1 MNVPYVTPRLANS
14 TLGHDFGMN
23 VTYSGGGIV
32 LLTMVATLAIASAV
46 AGQNQPATSGEVQS
60 ASAVPNVAQKSLSL
74 RTPVPLASD
83 YVIGP
88 GDVLQIS
95 VWQEP
100 QFAERVVVRPD
111 GKISMPLVPD
121 IPLTGLTPHAA
132 EEMLAQKLLGL
143 VKHPRV
149 SVIVEEIH
157 SRLVYITGEVQHPG
171 AYPMI
176 SSINV
181 IQLIAHAGG
190 PTEFAKKKAV
200 YVLHPDNRERTRV
213 DYQKVLQGQ
222 HSEENIQLI
231 PGDTVVVP

>member
-1 MNVPYVTPRLANS
+1 
-14 TLGHDFGMN
+14 
-23 VTYSGGGIV
+23 
-32 LLTMVATLAIASAV
+32 MVAALAIAGAV
-46 AGQNQPATSGEVQS
+46 SGQAPAPGEVQS
-60 ASAVPNVAQKSLSL
+60 ASAAPNVTQKSLTTRSA
-74 RTPVPLASD
+74 VVVASD

-100 QFAERVVVRPD
+100 QFSESVVVRPD
-111 GKISMPLVPD
+111 GKISLPLVPD
-121 IPLTGLTPHAA
+121 VPLTGLTPHEA
-132 EEMLAQKLLGL
+132 EETLSQKLLGL

-149 SVIVEEIH
+149 SVIVQEIH

-176 SSINV
+176 SSMNV

-200 YVLHPDNRERTRV
+200 YVLHPDSRARTRV

-222 HSEENIQLI
+222 HLDENVQLI

>member
-1 MNVPYVTPRLANS
+1 
-14 TLGHDFGMN
+14 
-23 VTYSGGGIV
+23 
-32 LLTMVATLAIASAV
+32 MVAGLAIASAIP
-46 AGQNQPATSGEVQS
+46 GQNQPAVAGEVQS
-60 ASAVPNVAQKSLSL
+60 ASAAPNVSQKTLTTRGAVSVA
-74 RTPVPLASD
+74 PD
-83 YVIGP
+83 YVIGA

-100 QFAERVVVRPD
+100 QFEESAVVRPD
-111 GKISMPLVPD
+111 GKISLPLVPD
-121 IPLTGLTPHAA
+121 IPLTGLSPHEA
-132 EEMLAQKLLGL
+132 EETLAQKLSGL

-149 SVIVEEIH
+149 TVIVEEIH

-176 SSINV
+176 SSMNV

-200 YVLHPDNRERTRV
+200 YVLHPDNRARTRV

-222 HSEENIQLI
+222 HLEENVQLI

>member
-1 MNVPYVTPRLANS
+1 MIA
-14 TLGHDFGMN
+14 G
-23 VTYSGGGIV
+23 
-32 LLTMVATLAIASAV
+32 LAIAGAV
-46 AGQNQPATSGEVQS
+46 SGQNQAPAPGEVQT
-60 ASAVPNVAQKSLSL
+60 ASAAPNVTTQKTLTT
-74 RTPVPLASD
+74 RGAVPVATD
-83 YVIGP
+83 YVIGS

-100 QFAERVVVRPD
+100 QFSENVVVRPD
-111 GKISMPLVPD
+111 GKISLPLVPD
-121 IPLTGLTPHAA
+121 VPLTGLSPHEA
-132 EEMLAQKLLGL
+132 EDAISQKLAGL

-149 SVIVEEIH
+149 SIIVQEIH

-171 AYPMI
+171 AYPML
-176 SSINV
+176 SSMNV

-200 YVLHPDNRERTRV
+200 YVLHPDNRERSRV

-222 HSEENIQLI
+222 HLEENVQLI

>member
-200 YVLHPDNRERTRV
+200 YVLHPDDRERTRV

>member
-1 MNVPYVTPRLANS
+1 MA
-14 TLGHDFGMN
+14 
-23 VTYSGGGIV
+23 SGWGGS
-32 LLTMVATLAIASAV
+32 LHASA
-46 AGQNQPATSGEVQS
+46 GEAQD
-60 ASAVPNVAQKSLSL
+60 ASAQRDVAQKKPGALPAAPMS
-74 RTPVPLASD
+74 PD

-95 VWQEP
+95 VWEEP
-100 QFAERVVVRPD
+100 QFAESAVVRPD
-111 GKISMPLVPD
+111 GKISIPLVPD
-121 IPLTGLTPHAA
+121 IQVSGLSPDQA
-132 EEMLAQKLLGL
+132 EKTLAGKLLGL

-149 SVIVEEIH
+149 TIIIQEIH

-171 AYPMI
+171 AYPLI
-176 SSINV
+176 SSMNV

-200 YVLHPDNRERTRV
+200 YVLHPDNREKTRV

-222 HSEENIQLI
+222 HLEENVQLN

>member
-1 MNVPYVTPRLANS
+1 
-14 TLGHDFGMN
+14 MN

>member
-1 MNVPYVTPRLANS
+1 MRILA
-14 TLGHDFGMN
+14 
-23 VTYSGGGIV
+23 
-32 LLTMVATLAIASAV
+32 ALAIASAV
-46 AGQNQPATSGEVQS
+46 SGQSQPANSGEVQS
-60 ASAVPNVAQKSLSL
+60 TSAEPNVAQKPLSP
-74 RTPVPLASD
+74 RAPVPLASD

-100 QFAERVVVRPD
+100 QFTESVVVRPD
-111 GKISMPLVPD
+111 GNISMPLVPD
-121 IPLTGLTPHAA
+121 IPLTGLTPHEA
-132 EEMLAQKLLGL
+132 EETLAQKLLSL

-149 SVIVEEIH
+149 SVIVQEIH

-200 YVLHPDNRERTRV
+200 YVLHPDKRERTRV
-213 DYQKVLQGQ
+213 DYQKLLQGQ
-222 HSEENIQLI
+222 HLEENVQLI

>member
-1 MNVPYVTPRLANS
+1 VFFRIFAA
-14 TLGHDFGMN
+14 F
-23 VTYSGGGIV
+23 
-32 LLTMVATLAIASAV
+32 AIASV
-46 AGQNQPATSGEVQS
+46 VSGQTQPANSGEVQS
-60 ASAVPNVAQKSLSL
+60 PPAEPNVAQKALSPGATL
-74 RTPVPLASD
+74 PLASD

-100 QFAERVVVRPD
+100 QFTESVVVRPD
-111 GKISMPLVPD
+111 GNISMPLVPD
-121 IPLTGLTPHAA
+121 IPLTGLTPHEA
-132 EEMLAQKLLGL
+132 EETLAQKLLSL

-149 SVIVEEIH
+149 SVIVQEIH

-176 SSINV
+176 SPINV

-200 YVLHPDNRERTRV
+200 YVLHPDKRERTRV
-213 DYQKVLQGQ
+213 DYQKLLQGQ
-222 HSEENIQLI
+222 HLEENVQLI

>member
-1 MNVPYVTPRLANS
+1 
-14 TLGHDFGMN
+14 
-23 VTYSGGGIV
+23 
-32 LLTMVATLAIASAV
+32 MVAAFAIASAV
-46 AGQNQPATSGEVQS
+46 SGQSQPAASGEVQS
-60 ASAVPNVAQKSLSL
+60 ASAAPNVTQKSLTP
-74 RTPVPLASD
+74 RAPVPLASD

-88 GDVLQIS
+88 GDVLEIS

-100 QFAERVVVRPD
+100 QFTESVVVRPD

-121 IPLTGLTPHAA
+121 IPLTGLTPHEA

-149 SVIVEEIH
+149 SVIVQEIH

-176 SSINV
+176 SSISV

-222 HSEENIQLI
+222 HLEENVQLI

>member
-1 MNVPYVTPRLANS
+1 
-14 TLGHDFGMN
+14 MN

-200 YVLHPDNRERTRV
+200 YVLHPDDRERTRV

>member
-1 MNVPYVTPRLANS
+1 MNL
-14 TLGHDFGMN
+14 
-23 VTYSGGGIV
+23 TYSGGGIV

-100 QFAERVVVRPD
+100 QFAESVVVRPD

-121 IPLTGLTPHAA
+121 IPLTGLTPHEA
-132 EEMLAQKLLGL
+132 EETLAQKLLGL

-149 SVIVEEIH
+149 SVIVQEIH

-200 YVLHPDNRERTRV
+200 YVLHPDKRERTRV
-213 DYQKVLQGQ
+213 NYQKVLQGQ
-222 HSEENIQLI
+222 HLEENVQLI

>member
-1 MNVPYVTPRLANS
+1 MLI
-14 TLGHDFGMN
+14 TL
-23 VTYSGGGIV
+23 
-32 LLTMVATLAIASAV
+32 VAALVIASAILDSSP
-46 AGQNQPATSGEVQS
+46 PAVSGPVQS
-60 ASAVPNVAQKSLSL
+60 ASAATNGARKAVSPRA
-74 RTPVPLASD
+74 PIPLASD

-100 QFAERVVVRPD
+100 EFAESVVVRPD
-111 GKISMPLVPD
+111 GKISIPLVPD
-121 IPLTGLTPHAA
+121 IPLIGLTPHEA
-132 EEMLAQKLLGL
+132 EETLAKKLLAL

-149 SVIVEEIH
+149 SVIVQEIH

-176 SSINV
+176 SAINV

-190 PTEFAKKKAV
+190 PTEFAKKKEV
-200 YVLHPDNRERTRV
+200 YVLHPDNREKVRV
-213 DYQKVLQGQ
+213 DYQKLLQGQ
-222 HSEENIQLI
+222 HLEENLQLI